1 MRTIL
6 AIVVAMLVCVSRGL
20 VQNRDAQAAADMN
33 AVEAELL
40 KTAAS
45 TCDRIEYPH
54 LVAYFDKGLLAP
66 DAERKF
72 GQRLEEGFTEVAR
85 FLNLTFDPRERGTSK
100 PDYYV
105 TDRGGLSHAWPT
117 RVILRAKRVM
127 PSGLSIAY
135 HETAHLLV
143 MHDPSAPRN
152 RGDLPPDEDARVW
165 ANSAFWLPDGFADYV
180 SFEIARRLHVV
191 PTDLFDEGKSQADVD
206 AHARKWLID
215 PRGRAVL
222 PYIASHGN
230 PDNFLADRENV
241 AAPYYVLG
249 HSFVNFLVRRFRMA
263 TIVRLYDKQANG
275 VGAIEDDFR
284 SVTGADLASVR
295 NDWLKRLGV
304 ERVSN

>member
-6 AIVVAMLVCVSRGL
+6 AIVLAMLLCVSSGL
-20 VQNRDAQAAADMN
+20 AQNRDAQATADMN
-33 AVEAELL
+33 AIEAELL

-45 TCDRIEYPH
+45 TCDRIEFPH

-66 DAERKF
+66 VAELKF
-72 GQRLEEGFTEVAR
+72 GQRLEEGYTEVAR
-85 FLNLTFDPRERGTSK
+85 FLHLTYDPRERGSSK

-117 RVILRAKRVM
+117 RVILRAKRVV
-127 PSGLSIAY
+127 PDGLSIAY
-135 HETAHLLV
+135 HETTHLLV
-143 MHDPSAPRN
+143 MHNPSAPRN

-180 SFEIARRLHVV
+180 SFEIAKKLHVI
-191 PTDLFDEGKSQADVD
+191 PTDLFDEGKSQAEVD
-206 AHARKWLID
+206 AHARKWLND

-222 PYIASHGN
+222 PFMAAHGI

-249 HSFVNFLVRRFRMA
+249 HSFVNFLVRRFGKA

-295 NDWLKRLGV
+295 YDWLKTLGLD
-304 ERVSN
+304 RVSN